1 MAAKRKGFT
10 RRLIK
15 RNAKGQFARVAGPT
29 RRNAT
34 VLRARARNRR
44 VKNVND
50 LFVQAERHGLKR
62 QKRNERRRSRAR
74 ANAGR
79 SARRLSRHDKRK
91 VNKAFKKAFRTVKRS
106 NKKQKRQQRRRRS

>member
-15 RNAKGQFARVAGPT
+15 RNAKGQFARVSGPT
-29 RRNAT
+29 KRNAT
-34 VLRARARNRR
+34 VMRARARNRR

-50 LFVQAERHGLKR
+50 LFRQAERHGLKK
-62 QKRNERRRSRAR
+62 QKRNERRRKRAR

-79 SARRLSRHDKRK
+79 SAARLHSRNKRQ
-91 VNKAFKKAFRTVKRS
+91 VTKAFKKAFRKANRA
-106 NKKQKRQQRRRRS
+106 NKKQQRRRRS